1 MWPGLRI
8 LAMLAQVR
16 SDKITGDGKTSARWR
31 SVAHFLKARDASPR
45 YEIVAE
51 GRQLVLFTLKS
62 EFPGCRATMGL
73 ALPILARSIKDWREA

>member
-1 MWPGLRI
+1 M
-8 LAMLAQVR
+8 
-16 SDKITGDGKTSARWR
+16 
-31 SVAHFLKARDASPR
+31 AHFLKARDASPR

-62 EFPGCRATMGL
+62 EFLGCRATMGF